1 MVINERESRRRRV
14 LAAADAMITAARTAP
29 KARGVDI
36 LECCVVEGDDIKRL
50 SDTMLQLFA
59 ETGRPVFERDA
70 ANILKADAL
79 VVIATR
85 PQPMGLNC
93 GHCGSPTCGAKPA
106 EVPCVF
112 NSVDIGIAL
121 GSAAAA
127 AADCRVD
134 TRVMYSAGMGAQRLG
149 LLDTPEGACRQ
160 YFAIPVSASSKSPF
174 FDR

>member
-1 MVINERESRRRRV
+1 MIINERDSRRERV
-14 LAAADAMITAARTAP
+14 LEAARKMMTAARTAP

-36 LECCVVEGDDIKRL
+36 LECCVVEGEDIKRL
-50 SDTMLQLFA
+50 SDAMLLLFK
-59 ETGRPVFERDA
+59 ETGRPVFQRDA
-70 ANILKADAL
+70 ANILKADAV

-93 GHCGSPTCGAKPA
+93 GHCGSPTCADKPGN
-106 EVPCVF
+106 VPCVF
-112 NSVDIGIAL
+112 NSVDIGIAI
-121 GSAAAA
+121 GSAAAT

-149 LLDTPEGACRQ
+149 LLDGPAGECRQ

>member
-1 MVINERESRRRRV
+1 MIINERDNRRERVIEAASRM
-14 LAAADAMITAARTAP
+14 LTAARTAP

-50 SDTMLQLFA
+50 SDAMQRLFE
-59 ETGRPVFERDA
+59 ETGRPVFQRDA
-70 ANILKADAL
+70 ANILKADA
-79 VVIATR
+79 VVIIATR
-85 PQPMGLNC
+85 PQTMGLNC
-93 GHCGSPTCGAKPA
+93 GHCGFPTCAAKPS

-112 NSVDIGIAL
+112 NSIDIGIAI
-121 GSAAAA
+121 GSAAAT

-149 LLDTPEGACRQ
+149 LLGSPEGTYRQ

>member
-1 MVINERESRRRRV
+1 MIINERDSRRERI
-14 LAAADAMITAARTAP
+14 LEAARKMITAARTAP

-50 SDTMLQLFA
+50 SDAMLLLFE
-59 ETGRPVFERDA
+59 ETGRPVFQRDA
-70 ANILKADAL
+70 ANILKADAV

-93 GHCGSPTCGAKPA
+93 GHCGSPTCADKPGN
-106 EVPCVF
+106 VPCVF
-112 NSVDIGIAL
+112 NSVDIGIAI
-121 GSAAAA
+121 GSAAAT

-149 LLDTPEGACRQ
+149 LLDSAAGECRQ

>member
-1 MVINERESRRRRV
+1 MIINERDNRRERV
-14 LAAADAMITAARTAP
+14 LEAARKMMTAARTAP

-36 LECCVVEGDDIKRL
+36 LECCVVEGEDIKRL
-50 SDTMLQLFA
+50 SDAMLLLFE
-59 ETGRPVFERDA
+59 ETGRPVFQRDA
-70 ANILKADAL
+70 ANILKADAV

-93 GHCGSPTCGAKPA
+93 GHCGSPTCADKPGN
-106 EVPCVF
+106 VPCVF
-112 NSVDIGIAL
+112 NSVDIGIAI
-121 GSAAAA
+121 GSAAAT

-149 LLDTPEGACRQ
+149 LLDSPAGECRQ

>member
-1 MVINERESRRRRV
+1 MIINERDSRRERV
-14 LAAADAMITAARTAP
+14 IAAAREMLTAARTAP

-50 SDTMLQLFA
+50 SDAMLLLFE
-59 ETGRPVFERDA
+59 ETGRPVFQRDA
-70 ANILKADAL
+70 ANILKADAV

-93 GHCGSPTCGAKPA
+93 GHCGFPTCAGKPDN
-106 EVPCVF
+106 VPCVF
-112 NSVDIGIAL
+112 NSVDIGIAI
-121 GSAAAA
+121 GSAAATA
-127 AADCRVD
+127 SDHRVD

-149 LLDTPEGACRQ
+149 LLDTPAGECRQ